1 MRLLEDLVH
10 GRSLVGGQRVVGFLG
25 HEGVILLF
33 GLVEQGLAA
42 LALPTDDAVAVEHVG
57 AVGLLKVAEGVL
69 AHKEA
74 ERGILVD
81 AFDELIPVDGLV
93 VDVKTGAQALG
104 RPVGRYITVDLRP
117 YFDRQRTF
125 FHRAVWCIAQQLRAL
140 LPDAGPRSQ
149 ILVAGLGNRAMTPD
163 AIGPAAV
170 ENLLVTRHMVRT
182 LPRQFQGFT
191 PVSALCT
198 GVLARTGLET
208 LELIQGA
215 AAHIRPTAV
224 IAIDALAARSRDWLC
239 ATVQLSDTGLT
250 PGSGVGNH
258 RRAVDRAALGVPVIA
273 VGVPTVIDGA
283 TLCADLLEEAGC
295 PRQALCGRG
304 ADLFVTPQD
313 IDQRVTELGR
323 MVGYGIT
330 LALQRGLTLEDVT
343 GLLG

>member
-1 MRLLEDLVH
+1 MTVPRTDLALEAADD
-10 GRSLVGGQRVVGFLG
+10 
-25 HEGVILLF
+25 
-33 GLVEQGLAA
+33 LAA
-42 LALPTDDAVAVEHVG
+42 RTKKNSLPEGIRRLESLQEGYAVTDIRITNDA
-57 AVGLLKVAEGVL
+57 
-69 AHKEA
+69 
-74 ERGILVD
+74 
-81 AFDELIPVDGLV
+81 
-93 VDVKTGAQALG
+93 GAQALG
-104 RPVGRYITVDLRP
+104 KPVGRYITVDLRP

-182 LPRQFQGFT
+182 LPRQFRGFT

-224 IAIDALAARSRDWLC
+224 IAIDALAARSRDRLC

-273 VGVPTVIDGA
+273 VGFPTVIDGA

-295 PRQALCGRG
+295 PRQTLCGRG

>member
-1 MRLLEDLVH
+1 MTVPRTDLALEAADD
-10 GRSLVGGQRVVGFLG
+10 
-25 HEGVILLF
+25 
-33 GLVEQGLAA
+33 LAA
-42 LALPTDDAVAVEHVG
+42 RTKKNSPPEGIRRLESLQEGYAVTDIRITNNA
-57 AVGLLKVAEGVL
+57 
-69 AHKEA
+69 
-74 ERGILVD
+74 
-81 AFDELIPVDGLV
+81 
-93 VDVKTGAQALG
+93 GAQALG

-140 LPDAGPRSQ
+140 LPNAGPHSQ

-163 AIGPAAV
+163 AIGPTTV

-182 LPRQFQGFT
+182 LPRQFRGFT

-224 IAIDALAARSRDWLC
+224 IAIDALAARSRDRLC